1 MRTPLEQLHLVKGM
15 RERFASMGNAPALRH
30 QANGQ
35 WQTISWIDF
44 GRRVDALSRALL
56 AMGLAV
62 QDKVAIFANN
72 CPEWTIADL
81 ATAQCRAVSAPIYPT
96 NTEQQSAYIIND
108 AGARVLFVAGQEQ
121 YQKALNLLSDCPT
134 LTDLVLLE
142 EDLTPVEA
150 PVRIH
155 RLSELLVADNGA
167 QQAELDRRIGD
178 HRLDDLLTL
187 IYTSGTTGEPKGV
200 MLDYKNFASAVRQ
213 HISFVPFGEGD
224 VSLAFLPLSHVFERC
239 WTLYV
244 LIQGG
249 TNAYLND
256 PMRVQDALAEVRP
269 HVLCAV
275 PRLYEK
281 IFSAV
286 MEKLETAPGKKKA
299 LFLWA
304 LKQGLKR
311 FEAEQ
316 GHGSLTILDRLKLAI
331 ADKLVLSKVRE
342 KLGGRIRFMPAGGAA
357 LDPKVNEFFQSVGL
371 TVLCGFGMTETTAS
385 VTANMPGRIG
395 IGTNGNPLAEMQ
407 VRIGADDEI
416 QVKGDTVMRGY
427 YNRPEDTAATF
438 TEDGWL
444 KTGDCGYLDE
454 QGRLM
459 ITDRIKELMKTS
471 NGKYIAPQRVEGM
484 VSRDPLVEQV
494 AIIADARNY
503 VSALIVPAFE
513 ALESWAKEAGI
524 QYKDKLELVQ
534 HARVKA
540 HFEERLKAVQKELAR
555 FEQVKQ
561 FTLLPREFCM
571 KLGELTPTM
580 KLRRRVIN
588 QRFAAQID
596 AMYRKVSS
604 MKG

>member
-1 MRTPLEQLHLVKGM
+1 M

>member
-1 MRTPLEQLHLVKGM
+1 MKTPLEQLHLVNGM
-15 RERFASMGNAPALRH
+15 RQRFASMGDAPALRH
-30 QANGQ
+30 QMNGH
-35 WQTISWIDF
+35 WQDVSWADF
-44 GRRVDALSRALL
+44 GHRVDALSRALL

-72 CPEWTIADL
+72 CPEWTIADV
-81 ATAQCRAVSAPIYPT
+81 ATAQCRAISAPIYPT

-108 AGARVLFVAGQEQ
+108 AGAKVLFVAGEEQ
-121 YQKALNLLSDCPT
+121 YQKALNLLPECPT
-134 LTDLVLLE
+134 LTDLVLL
-142 EDLTPVEA
+142 DVALTPVEA
-150 PVRIH
+150 PVKIH
-155 RLSELLVADNGA
+155 CLCDLLDADNQAQQSELE
-167 QQAELDRRIGD
+167 QRIGD

-213 HISFVPFGEGD
+213 HRDFLPFGEGD

-256 PMRVQDALAEVRP
+256 PMKVQDALAEVQP

-281 IFSAV
+281 IYSAV
-286 MEKLETAPGKKKA
+286 MEKLETAPSKKKA

-304 LKQGLKR
+304 LEQGLKR
-311 FEAEQ
+311 FHAEQ
-316 GHGSLTILDRLKLAI
+316 GQGVLSLMDRLRVAI

-385 VTANMPGRIG
+385 VTANAPGKIG
-395 IGTNGNPLAEMQ
+395 IGTNGAPLSEMQ

-444 KTGDCGYLDE
+444 KTGDCGYLDAE
-454 QGRLM
+454 GRLM

-484 VSRDPLVEQV
+484 VARDPLVEQV

-540 HFEERLKAVQKELAR
+540 HFEERLKTVQKELAR

-596 AMYRKVSS
+596 AMYRKVTSA
-604 MKG
+604 KV